1 MIEKAFIT
9 YGESCAKSN
18 KSYHTS
24 KPISGHHYSRGWMMG
39 GGARDSIPLFDGP
52 SITNSPSHL
61 PFVLHLTSFGS
72 LSFPSLYN
80 PLSLSAPH
88 SPMNYGIAN
97 NAEIFGN
104 SVVTFCTRLSI
115 IKAFSII

>member
-80 PLSLSAPH
+80 PRALLLLFTH
-88 SPMNYGIAN
+88 Q
-97 NAEIFGN
+97 
-104 SVVTFCTRLSI
+104 
-115 IKAFSII
+115 